1 MKSAEARAYQKVLGK
16 ENLVRRE
23 VRVELVWGPRG
34 AVTRSGTGG
43 DMGAGVRTGSVAAGV
58 GRLVRQPRLQRPVW
72 RGSGWP
78 ERPGER
84 LGRGGCPRG
93 DSGGASLIQGL
104 LAWAG

>member
-43 DMGAGVRTGSVAAGV
+43 
-58 GRLVRQPRLQRPVW
+58 
-72 RGSGWP
+72 
-78 ERPGER
+78 
-84 LGRGGCPRG
+84 
-93 DSGGASLIQGL
+93 
-104 LAWAG
+104 